1 MGEKAIIRLGDP
13 TSHGGKVLE
22 GFMDNICMG
31 KPIAGV
37 GHKVLC
43 PKCKGTFPIVEGA
56 QISLMM
62 GKNVAVEGMKT
73 ACGATLIA
81 TQQTD
86 TILVGAAS
94 GGGGGGGDA
103 KPAAA
108 AAVVATAASAVAA
121 EAVALA
127 KKEDP
132 AFDEKFILVDED
144 SGKPLAN
151 TEYAVRRASGKIE
164 HGTTDDEGRTH
175 LLSST
180 AKAESIDIYV

>member
-37 GHKVLC
+37 GHKVSC
-43 PKCKGTFPIVEGA
+43 PQCKGTFPIVEGA

-94 GGGGGGGDA
+94 GGGGGAA

-108 AAVVATAASAVAA
+108 AAVAATAASALAA
-121 EAVALA
+121 EAIAMV
-127 KKEDP
+127 KNEDP
-132 AFDEKFILVDED
+132 TFDDKFILVDED

-151 TEYAVRRASGKIE
+151 TEYAVRRASGKLE
-164 HGTTDDEGRTH
+164 HGTTDDEGHTH

-180 AKAESIDIYV
+180 VEAESIDIYV